1 MKTIHLLI
9 YSSFLLHDFFD
20 IKVHSEIN
28 NNNSLLNLFCLENVK
43 GEMIN
48 AGLEYEENFAKE
60 TCECYLKQFYENGNH
75 DKAIYF
81 CKEIA
86 KEKFDL

>member
-9 YSSFLLHDFFD
+9 YSSFLLHDFFY

-43 GEMIN
+43 AEMIN
-48 AGLEYEENFAKE
+48 AGLEYEESFAQE
-60 TCECYLKQFYENGNH
+60 TCECYLKEFYKNGNH
-75 DKAIYF
+75 VRAIYF

-86 KEKFDL
+86 KEKFNL